1 MTQITG
7 IATVWLPVTDLSRAV
22 DFYSGTLGL
31 TVGQQEDAWAELK
44 ADGLTIGLNAR
55 DEETPGGEGG
65 AVVAFTPS
73 GELEQAVEEL
83 SGQGVSFNGEISD
96 HPWGRI
102 ANFTDPDGNALQ
114 LYTPPK
120 S

>member
-7 IATVWLPVTDLSRAV
+7 VATVWLPVTDMQRAI
-22 DFYSGTLGL
+22 DFYANTLGL
-31 TVGQQEDAWAELK
+31 KATMQESEWSELE
-44 ADGLTIGLNAR
+44 ADGLKIGLNAR

-73 GELEQAVEEL
+73 GQLEDAVEDL
-83 SGQGVSFNGEISD
+83 RGKGVEFTGEISD

-102 ANFTDPDGNALQ
+102 APFKDPDGNDLQ
-114 LYTPPK
+114 LYTPPE
-120 S
+120 

>member
-7 IATVWLPVTDLSRAV
+7 VATVWLPVTDLTRAV
-22 DFYSGTLGL
+22 EFYSGALGL
-31 TVGQQEDAWAELK
+31 AVSQQEDAWAELE
-44 ADGLTIGLNAR
+44 AGGLTIGLNAHE
-55 DEETPGGEGG
+55 EETPGGEGG
-65 AVVAFTPS
+65 AVVAFRPD

-83 SGQGVSFNGEISD
+83 GGRGVAFNGEISD

-102 ANFTDPDGNALQ
+102 ANFSDPDGNALQ
-114 LYTPPK
+114 LYTPP